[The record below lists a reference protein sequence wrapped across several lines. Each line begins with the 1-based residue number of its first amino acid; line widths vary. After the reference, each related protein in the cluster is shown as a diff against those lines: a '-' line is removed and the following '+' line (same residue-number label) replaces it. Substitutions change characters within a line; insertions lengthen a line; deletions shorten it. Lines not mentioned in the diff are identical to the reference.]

1 MFRPVMLI
9 LLLPALAAAAPAN
22 TMHNIPRYQQVAEGF
37 YRGGQPDRAGF
48 DFLKQQGVKTIIN
61 FKEENG
67 EEAIV
72 RALGMNYIHIP
83 MRVTVWSRIS
93 DSSIRKYFEAIN
105 NPANFPVFVHCE
117 RGADR
122 TGAMVGLYRIAVQGW
137 DGTRAFREARAI
149 GMRWWYT
156 GLKQQLYTFKPAPA
170 FAVTTAVRVP

>member
-1 MFRPVMLI
+1 MFRPLILI
-9 LLLPALAAAAPAN
+9 LLLPALVPAAPAN
-22 TMHNIPRYQQVAEGF
+22 TINNIPRFQKVAEGL

-48 DFLKQQGVKTIIN
+48 DFLKQQGVQTVVN
-61 FKEENG
+61 FKEEND

-93 DSSIRKYFEAIN
+93 DASIRRYFEIFN

-122 TGAMVGLYRIAVQGW
+122 TGAMVGFYRIAVQGW
-137 DGTRAFREARAI
+137 DGTRAFKEAREI
-149 GMRWWYT
+149 GMRWWYA
-156 GLKQQLYTFKPAPA
+156 GLKQQLYNFKPTPVI
-170 FAVTTAVRVP
+170 AVTTAVRVP